1 MKWVFT
7 PTLAIQPQNLCSQH
21 SHQCDQKER
30 HVTLNSIHISEL
42 FLSQTSYTVT
52 VPVDLFAASCLL
64 LINFSIKDYTET
76 DRSAGKMFQKI

>member
-7 PTLAIQPQNLCSQH
+7 PTLSIQPHNLCSKH
-21 SHQCDQKER
+21 SRQCDQKER

-52 VPVDLFAASCLL
+52 VPVDLFATSCLL
-64 LINFSIKDYTET
+64 LINSSIKDCTET
-76 DRSAGKMFQKI
+76 GRSVGKMFQK